1 MRRNTKLRNIFL
13 ALLYLAL
20 LPSNATA
27 DPVTFE
33 FSASANTEMI
43 VDGLFNSAYA
53 SNDTIEGSMTFD
65 DVLFAQLSSS
75 YFAAQEFPDAHIQ
88 FTLFNGVPVE
98 TRPVVEQTYYSDLYL
113 STGAS
118 NSAMN
123 FFNLSSSDGLLL
135 GAFMQLAFNIDGQ
148 VSALA
153 DIPGNVEQIHFT
165 WNSSVTNGFVNRF
178 YTDVM
183 FEQSSISPVPEP
195 STLGMLL
202 TGLGLLGFVVR
213 HRKQN
218 ALAA

>member
-98 TRPVVEQTYYSDLYL
+98 TRPVVEQTYYSDPYL

-118 NSAMN
+118 NSVMN

-135 GAFMQLAFNIDGQ
+135 GAFMQLALNIDGQ